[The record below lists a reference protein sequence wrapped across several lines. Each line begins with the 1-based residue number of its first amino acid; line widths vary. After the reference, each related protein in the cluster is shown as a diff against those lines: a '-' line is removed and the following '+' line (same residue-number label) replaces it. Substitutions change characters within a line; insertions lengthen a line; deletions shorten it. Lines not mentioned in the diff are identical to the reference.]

1 MLVALVVIVLCQ
13 TFGTSIPLAI
23 PSFIIELRDEQ
34 PTVPAPSLP
43 NYRIRTRFDIIWSC
57 LSTLFICTWIA
68 IHPNIPTRK
77 RSPIWALLKRI
88 RLMIWALIVPELI
101 LIWAY
106 KQWAAARYVAKRFK
120 RMDIALYFQL
130 RC

>member
-1 MLVALVVIVLCQ
+1 MLVSLFVLALYQ
-13 TFGTSIPLAI
+13 SFGASIPIAI
-23 PSFIIELRDEQ
+23 PNFVIELRDDQ
-34 PTVPAPSLP
+34 STSVPAPSLQT
-43 NYRIRTRFDIIWSC
+43 YRIRTRFDIIWSC

-77 RSPIWALLKRI
+77 RLPIWALWERI

-106 KQWAAARYVAKRFK
+106 KQWAAARYVAKQFK
-120 RMDIALYFQL
+120 GMNSPVIS
-130 RC
+130 

>member
-1 MLVALVVIVLCQ
+1 MLVALVVVALCQ
-13 TFGTSIPLAI
+13 TFGASSPLIPNL
-23 PSFIIELRDEQ
+23 IIELRDDQ
-34 PTVPAPSLP
+34 PDASNVSAPSLQD
-43 NYRIRTRFDIIWSC
+43 YRIRTRFDIIWSC

-77 RSPIWALLKRI
+77 RSPIWALWKRI

-120 RMDIALYFQL
+120 GMDNTVNIY
-130 RC
+130 